1 MFSEKYNIVVIDEDV
16 ESFEWLVSRIED
28 YNLNIIHLNPRNFD
42 NEIDVI
48 NEIYSIKWDLV
59 IIDYFYKWINF
70 TWLDIYNALD
80 KKNPYMSKYILT
92 SYVPDVLNDAIKT
105 HDVLS
110 RVDGNYDKLKEE
122 ILLSVKNYRKE
133 IEKTFRRIEKLIEKL
148 NKWDYMDKLSDEKDL
163 FDLNKK
169 VINFFWES
177 GIKYELLNQKIEK
190 ELEEVIKIGK
200 ELLSK

>member
-1 MFSEKYNIVVIDEDV
+1 MFSEKYNIVVIDEDI

-28 YNLNIIHLNPRNFD
+28 DNLNIIHINPESFD

-48 NEIYSIKWDLV
+48 NEIYTIKWDLV

-80 KKNPYMSKYILT
+80 NKNPYISKYILT
-92 SYVPDVLNDAIKT
+92 SYVTDVLKDAIKT

-110 RVDGNYDKLKEE
+110 RVDWDYDKLKEE

-133 IEKTFRRIEKLIEKL
+133 IEKTFKRIEKLIEKL
-148 NKWDYMDKLSDEKDL
+148 NKWDYKDKLSDEKEL
-163 FDLNKK
+163 FDLNRK

-177 GIKYELLNQKIEK
+177 DIKYELLNEKLEK
-190 ELEEVIKIGK
+190 ELEEVIRIGN
-200 ELLSK
+200 ELLNK